1 MAPTSHGT
9 SRMHNGNAYYY
20 YASDMRIAS
29 LAQESIPINA
39 VPTGT
44 ANENGAK
51 LWRAARSGQ
60 LPRVRR
66 LLKLGADL
74 SYRCNEYGTTA
85 LHQAVGNSHRDVVEA
100 LLEADASVD
109 DEDHEGKTALHFA
122 TSADVVEALIM
133 AGADVD
139 HENREGMTPGRLA
152 LDRQNIDS
160 EDEDENEEEE
170 DENADTGL
178 QQDRV
183 RGALGSLA
191 NYEQDTDGGI
201 PILAAQLSDME
212 LRLTAGN
219 SDHSGC
225 TTPGYHTKGHTPPQQ
240 YAIFQGRDQVH
251 ESYLISEMPTTMTP
265 EVSSP
270 LSAADGLPSME
281 IGGSDQDCR
290 LVIGIDFGRKR
301 DASIFYALG
310 NDKPSP
316 NQHITGKYVDPAW
329 ASAQSDLPSYFMLH
343 LEFDHSLTQ
352 TEGLRDMTRL
362 PKKILSNFI
371 EILETQI
378 TTEAALFGCRNPPSE
393 IRRDIVLVIPT
404 DWPESLRAVTSQ
416 AAKTA
421 KVREVVTITGRE
433 ASLLYTLSSKNVN
446 LINDGKTFIVC
457 NLRLQRLDCTKQEV
471 ISTKPFRL
479 KEFGQASGKWLQIP
493 VPGGWWKSS
502 RLDHTQPPVHKP

>member
-1 MAPTSHGT
+1 
-9 SRMHNGNAYYY
+9 
-20 YASDMRIAS
+20 MRIAN
-29 LAQESIPINA
+29 LAQESIPIKTA
-39 VPTGT
+39 PTGT

-139 HENREGMTPGRLA
+139 HEDREGKTPGRLA
-152 LDRQNIDS
+152 LDRQNIDVVEALIGGRADPNKIYEPPEEIRSSRSLTFGSQS

-170 DENADTGL
+170 DENGDTGL

-183 RGALGSLA
+183 RGVPGSLA
-191 NYEQDTDGGI
+191 NYEQGTDGGI
-201 PILAAQLSDME
+201 PILAAELSNME

-225 TTPGYHTKGHTPPQQ
+225 TTPGYHTKGQAPPQQ
-240 YAIFQGRDQVH
+240 HAIFQGRDQVH
-251 ESYLISEMPTTMTP
+251 ESCLISEMPTTMTP

-270 LSAADGLPSME
+270 FSAADGLPSME

-290 LVIGIDFGRKR
+290 LVIGIV
-301 DASIFYALG
+301 STY
-310 NDKPSP
+310 NE
-316 NQHITGKYVDPAW
+316 Y
-329 ASAQSDLPSYFMLH
+329 
-343 LEFDHSLTQ
+343 
-352 TEGLRDMTRL
+352 
-362 PKKILSNFI
+362 
-371 EILETQI
+371 
-378 TTEAALFGCRNPPSE
+378 
-393 IRRDIVLVIPT
+393 
-404 DWPESLRAVTSQ
+404 
-416 AAKTA
+416 
-421 KVREVVTITGRE
+421 
-433 ASLLYTLSSKNVN
+433 
-446 LINDGKTFIVC
+446 
-457 NLRLQRLDCTKQEV
+457 EV
-471 ISTKPFRL
+471 ISSTYNP
-479 KEFGQASGKWLQIP
+479 S
-493 VPGGWWKSS
+493 
-502 RLDHTQPPVHKP
+502 